1 MARRTWPRTLLWIL
15 ALLALGYLA
24 VCVLVAARQR
34 DLMYFPGFTRAS
46 AVDTD
51 LTLVVDDV
59 RLRAW
64 VVNPGRAHAL
74 VYFGGNAE
82 AVEVH
87 RDTFA
92 HWFPDHTVYL
102 PAYRGYGASEG
113 SPSEDALKRDA
124 LAFFDH
130 AAGRHTSVDVIGR
143 SLGSGVAAHVASRR
157 AVRRLVLVTPFDSMV
172 TVARHHYPWLP
183 VDWLLRDR
191 FDTARALARFEGEVQ
206 VVRADRDEVVPAHS
220 TRRLMDALPRASTSE
235 VTLVGAGHNTVD
247 ADPAYG
253 AALQAFMRRDATE
266 R

>member
-1 MARRTWPRTLLWIL
+1 MARPAWRRTLLWAL
-15 ALLALGYLA
+15 AMLAMGYLA
-24 VCVLVAARQR
+24 VCVLVAVRQR
-34 DLMYFPGFTRAS
+34 DLMYFPAFTRTS
-46 AVDTD
+46 AEDTD

-87 RDTFA
+87 RDAFA
-92 HWFPDHTVYL
+92 HWFPGHTVYL

-113 SPSEDALKRDA
+113 SPSEGALKQDA
-124 LAFFDH
+124 LALFDH
-130 AAGRHTSVDVIGR
+130 AAARHASVDVIGR

-157 AVRRLVLVTPFDSMV
+157 PVQRLSLVTPFDSMV

-183 VDWLLRDR
+183 VDWLIRDR
-191 FDTARALARFEGEVQ
+191 FDSALLLARFEGEVQ
-206 VVRADRDEVVPAHS
+206 VVRAGHDEVVPAHS
-220 TRRLMDALPRASTSE
+220 TRRLIDALPRASTSV
-235 VTLVGAGHNTVD
+235 VTLAGAGHKTVD

-253 AALQAFMRRDATE
+253 AALQAFMRRDVSQ

>member
-1 MARRTWPRTLLWIL
+1 MARRTWPRTLLCTL
-15 ALLALGYLA
+15 VLLAMGYLA
-24 VCVLVAARQR
+24 VCVLVAVRQR
-34 DLMYFPGFTRAS
+34 DLMYFPGFTRTS
-46 AVDTD
+46 AADVD

-64 VVNPGRAHAL
+64 VVNPDRAHAL

-87 RDTFA
+87 RETFA

-130 AAGRHTSVDVIGR
+130 ATGRHTSVDVIGR

-157 AVRRLVLVTPFDSMV
+157 PVQRLALVTPFDSMV

-191 FDTARALARFEGEVQ
+191 FDSALALGRFEGEVQ
-206 VVRADRDEVVPAHS
+206 VVRAEQDEVVPAHS
-220 TRRLMDALPRASTSE
+220 TRGLIDALPFASTSE
-235 VTLVGAGHNTVD
+235 VTLAGAGHNTVD
-247 ADPAYG
+247 ANPAYG

>member
-1 MARRTWPRTLLWIL
+1 MARRTWPRTLLWTL
-15 ALLALGYLA
+15 ALVAMGYVA
-24 VCVLVAARQR
+24 MCVLVAARQR
-34 DLMYFPGFTRAS
+34 DLMYFPGFTRTS
-46 AVDTD
+46 AADTD

-64 VVNPGRAHAL
+64 VVNPGQAHAL

-87 RDTFA
+87 RETFA

-113 SPSEDALKRDA
+113 SPSENVLKRDA

-130 AAGRHTSVDVIGR
+130 AAGRHASVDVIGR

-157 AVRRLVLVTPFDSMV
+157 PVQRLALVTPFDSMA
-172 TVARHHYPWLP
+172 TVAGHHYPWLP

-191 FDTARALARFEGEVQ
+191 FDTALALAGFKGEVQ
-206 VVRADRDEVVPAHS
+206 VVLAEDDEVVPAHS
-220 TRRLMDALPRASTSE
+220 TRRLIEALPRASTSV
-235 VTLVGAGHNTVD
+235 VTLARAGHNTVD
-247 ADPAYG
+247 GDPSYG
-253 AALQAFMRRDATE
+253 AALQAFMRRDTTD

>member
-1 MARRTWPRTLLWIL
+1 
-15 ALLALGYLA
+15 
-24 VCVLVAARQR
+24 
-34 DLMYFPGFTRAS
+34 MYFPGLTRTS
-46 AVDTD
+46 AADTD

-74 VYFGGNAE
+74 VYFGGNVE

-113 SPSEDALKRDA
+113 SPSEDALKGDA

-130 AAGRHTSVDVIGR
+130 AAGRHASVDVIGR
-143 SLGSGVAAHVASRR
+143 SLGSGVAAYVASRR
-157 AVRRLVLVTPFDSMV
+157 PVQRLALVTPFDSMV

-206 VVRADRDEVVPAHS
+206 VVRADRDEVIPAHS
-220 TRRLMDALPRASTSE
+220 TRRLIDALPRASTSE
-235 VTLVGAGHNTVD
+235 VTLAGAGHNTVD

-253 AALQAFMRRDATE
+253 AALQAFIRRDATG

>member
-1 MARRTWPRTLLWIL
+1 MARRPWRRTLLWTL
-15 ALLALGYLA
+15 ALLAMAYLA

-34 DLMYFPGFTRAS
+34 DLMYFPAFTRTS
-46 AVDTD
+46 AADAD
-51 LTLVVDDV
+51 LPLVVDEV
-59 RLRAW
+59 RMRAW
-64 VVNPGRAHAL
+64 GVNPGRAHAL

-87 RDTFA
+87 RDAFA
-92 HWFPDHTVYL
+92 HCFPGHTVYL

-130 AAGRHTSVDVIGR
+130 AAGRHATVDVIGR
-143 SLGSGVAAHVASRR
+143 SLGSGVAAYVASRR
-157 AVRRLVLVTPFDSMV
+157 PVQRLALVTPFDSMV

-183 VDWLLRDR
+183 VGWLIQDR
-191 FDTARALARFEGEVQ
+191 FDSARALVRFEGEVQ
-206 VVRADRDEVVPAHS
+206 VVRAEQDEVVPAHS
-220 TRRLMDALPRASTSE
+220 TRRLIDALPRASTSV
-235 VTLVGAGHNTVD
+235 VTLAGAGHNTVD

-253 AALQAFMRRDATE
+253 AALQALMRRDATA